1 MDARPVGMGSG
12 MGAWAATAAHLVL
25 LAVLCA
31 GLGGCGVAAA
41 QGDAASAPATPS
53 APEAPAFRAVILPL
67 LTDHCFECHSDRKQK
82 AHLRL
87 DSRQAMLSGGK
98 SGPAIIPGDASH
110 SLLMI
115 AVHYDDPDTQMPPD
129 GPLPATQV
137 AQLAQWIGAGAP
149 WGDTEPAAT
158 PHAATTAAIAMP
170 TPTPASAADGPAP
183 ASHRPPLIG
192 RIHPLVVHFPI
203 CCLLLAVLAE
213 FLYLTLGPR
222 WDPAV
227 RFLVY
232 IGTLSAVVAV
242 TTGTVF
248 ADQGTMF
255 HRTDLVLTRHE
266 VVGWMTMLLALS
278 ASSCLMMSD
287 RPRMRL
293 AFRLLML
300 MTAASAGLTGHL
312 GGTMV
317 YGEHFLF

>member
-1 MDARPVGMGSG
+1 MAGVAPTV
-12 MGAWAATAAHLVL
+12 AFLL
-25 LAVLCA
+25 LALFIPIF
-31 GLGGCGVAAA
+31 GGGGVGAAE
-41 QGDAASAPATPS
+41 GDAALAVAVASPAAAPS
-53 APEAPAFRAVILPL
+53 FRAVILPI
-67 LTDHCFECHSDRKQK
+67 LTDHCFECHSDRRQK
-82 AHLRL
+82 ARLRL

-110 SLLMI
+110 SLLMV

-137 AQLAQWIGAGAP
+137 AQLAQWISAGAP
-149 WGDTEPAAT
+149 WGDAQPAAT
-158 PHAATTAAIAMP
+158 PHAVTATASVAPPHAPPSATDAPPPTAQ
-170 TPTPASAADGPAP
+170 
-183 ASHRPPLIG
+183 RPPLIG

-213 FLYLTLGPR
+213 FLFLTLGPR

-232 IGTLSAVVAV
+232 IGTVSAVVAV
-242 TTGTVF
+242 TTGTFF

-293 AFRLLML
+293 AFRLLLL

-317 YGEHFLF
+317 YGDHFLF

>member
-1 MDARPVGMGSG
+1 MAGVAPTV
-12 MGAWAATAAHLVL
+12 AFLL
-25 LAVLCA
+25 LALFIPIF
-31 GLGGCGVAAA
+31 GGGGVGAAE
-41 QGDAASAPATPS
+41 GDAALAVAVASPAAAPS
-53 APEAPAFRAVILPL
+53 FRAVILPI
-67 LTDHCFECHSDRKQK
+67 LTDHCFECHSDRRQK
-82 AHLRL
+82 ARLRL

-110 SLLMI
+110 SLLMV

-137 AQLAQWIGAGAP
+137 AQLAQWISAGAP
-149 WGDTEPAAT
+149 WGDANPAAT
-158 PHAATTAAIAMP
+158 PHAVTATASVAPPHAPPSATDAPPPTAQ
-170 TPTPASAADGPAP
+170 
-183 ASHRPPLIG
+183 RPPLIG

-213 FLYLTLGPR
+213 FLFLTLGPR

-232 IGTLSAVVAV
+232 IGTVSAVVAV
-242 TTGTVF
+242 TTGTFF

-266 VVGWMTMLLALS
+266 VVGWMTMLLALT
-278 ASSCLMMSD
+278 ASGCLMMSD

-293 AFRLLML
+293 AFRLLLL

-317 YGEHFLF
+317 YGDHFLF

>member
-1 MDARPVGMGSG
+1 MAVRQVRQRFAIGIATIVAQLLILGALIAGSAGRGLAVDSDA
-12 MGAWAATAAHLVL
+12 AAATAPE
-25 LAVLCA
+25 
-31 GLGGCGVAAA
+31 
-41 QGDAASAPATPS
+41 SAPATPS
-53 APEAPAFRAVILPL
+53 FRAVILPI
-67 LTDHCFECHSDRKQK
+67 LTDHCFECHSDRRQK
-82 AHLRL
+82 ARLRL

-110 SLLMI
+110 SLLMV

-137 AQLAQWIGAGAP
+137 AQLAQWISAGAP
-149 WGDTEPAAT
+149 WGDAQPAAT
-158 PHAATTAAIAMP
+158 PHAVTATASVAPPHAPPSATDAPPPTAQ
-170 TPTPASAADGPAP
+170 
-183 ASHRPPLIG
+183 RPPLIG
-192 RIHPLVVHFPI
+192 RIHPLVHFPI

-213 FLYLTLGPR
+213 FLFLTLGPR

-232 IGTLSAVVAV
+232 IGTVSAVVAV
-242 TTGTVF
+242 TTGTFF

-266 VVGWMTMLLALS
+266 VVGWMTMLLALT
-278 ASSCLMMSD
+278 ASGCLMMSD

-293 AFRLLML
+293 AFRLLLL

-317 YGEHFLF
+317 YGDHFLF

>member
-1 MDARPVGMGSG
+1 MAVRQVSQRFAIGIATIVAQLLILGALIAGSAGRGLAVDSDA
-12 MGAWAATAAHLVL
+12 AAATAPE
-25 LAVLCA
+25 
-31 GLGGCGVAAA
+31 
-41 QGDAASAPATPS
+41 SAPATPS
-53 APEAPAFRAVILPL
+53 FRAVILPI

-82 AHLRL
+82 ARLRL

-98 SGPAIIPGDASH
+98 SGPAVIPGDASR
-110 SLLMI
+110 SLLMV

-137 AQLAQWIGAGAP
+137 VQLAQWIAAGAP
-149 WGDTEPAAT
+149 WGDSQPAIGTQPAT
-158 PHAATTAAIAMP
+158 ASAIA
-170 TPTPASAADGPAP
+170 TQAFRPAP
-183 ASHRPPLIG
+183 AMDAPPPTAHRPPLIG

-232 IGTLSAVVAV
+232 IGTCGAVVAV
-242 TTGTVF
+242 TTGSFF

-255 HRTDLVLTRHE
+255 HRADLVLTRHE
-266 VVGWMTMLLALS
+266 VVGWITMLLALT
-278 ASSCLMMSD
+278 ASGCLLMSD

>member
-1 MDARPVGMGSG
+1 MAGVAPTV
-12 MGAWAATAAHLVL
+12 AFLL
-25 LAVLCA
+25 LALFIPIF
-31 GLGGCGVAAA
+31 GGGGVGAAE
-41 QGDAASAPATPS
+41 GDAALAVAVASPAAAPS
-53 APEAPAFRAVILPL
+53 FRAVILPI
-67 LTDHCFECHSDRKQK
+67 LTDHCFECHSDRRQK
-82 AHLRL
+82 ARLRL

-110 SLLMI
+110 SLLMV

-137 AQLAQWIGAGAP
+137 AQLAQWISAGAP
-149 WGDTEPAAT
+149 WGDAQPAAT
-158 PHAATTAAIAMP
+158 PHAVTATASVAPPHAPPSATDAPPPTAQ
-170 TPTPASAADGPAP
+170 
-183 ASHRPPLIG
+183 RPPLIG

-213 FLYLTLGPR
+213 FLFLTLGPR

-232 IGTLSAVVAV
+232 IGTVSAVVAV
-242 TTGTVF
+242 TTGTFF

-266 VVGWMTMLLALS
+266 VVGWMTMLLALT
-278 ASSCLMMSD
+278 ASGCLMMSD

-293 AFRLLML
+293 AFRLLLL

-317 YGEHFLF
+317 YGDHFLF